1 MSETKFYNG
10 IKYKLY
16 KNADNLYYGYVFVKK
31 PFFKGDVI
39 RIDKS
44 KSLVLVSVK
53 NYIDD
58 FIKQHKNFKF
68 EEKVNSMSFQEDK
81 KIKNQ
86 LDLARDKA
94 ALELS
99 EFLNTQPKGVMG
111 LTPDEVKNSDKY
123 KTLNYNYDLADK
135 RFKDFITKTKFNT
148 KYKKELL
155 VERVS
160 NPMTYDG
167 KKNIYYDPKSKYFN
181 PNVEESSTKLP
192 TTSNLINLAKQ
203 ISEAWHNAKV
213 ENVLVDS
220 EFGNV
225 TATINGNK
233 NIDCG
238 YITDYKLESSFK
250 EVAGTKEDSFITKIL
265 KIKEKLYGYG
275 YSRSAYLKPTGVEL
289 EFSPNNWS
297 TTDRSVFDKYCKS
310 AGIIGEMRPRFKN
323 GDISH
328 KTPPVMFF
336 QYPTSG
342 VFTGRIMDALESKG
356 YKWLEVA
363 KFKEIASEWFD
374 ALSSEQQKSY
384 VKNHPNSKFAHKVG
398 SGEHDSK
405 KLYDKDLMVKHL
417 QEENQ
422 DGKVMQAIGESLK
435 SSDEIDNL
443 KEQISK
449 LDENV
454 KLLNSKLDIKNL
466 SEEMKDKIYDKLDSI
481 KDKRKYLNNKLT
493 DLK

>member
-1 MSETKFYNG
+1 
-10 IKYKLY
+10 
-16 KNADNLYYGYVFVKK
+16 
-31 PFFKGDVI
+31 
-39 RIDKS
+39 
-44 KSLVLVSVK
+44 
-53 NYIDD
+53 
-58 FIKQHKNFKF
+58 
-68 EEKVNSMSFQEDK
+68 
-81 KIKNQ
+81 
-86 LDLARDKA
+86 
-94 ALELS
+94 
-99 EFLNTQPKGVMG
+99 
-111 LTPDEVKNSDKY
+111 
-123 KTLNYNYDLADK
+123 
-135 RFKDFITKTKFNT
+135 
-148 KYKKELL
+148 
-155 VERVS
+155 
-160 NPMTYDG
+160 
-167 KKNIYYDPKSKYFN
+167 
-181 PNVEESSTKLP
+181 
-192 TTSNLINLAKQ
+192 
-203 ISEAWHNAKV
+203 
-213 ENVLVDS
+213 
-220 EFGNV
+220 
-225 TATINGNK
+225 
-233 NIDCG
+233 
-238 YITDYKLESSFK
+238 
-250 EVAGTKEDSFITKIL
+250 
-265 KIKEKLYGYG
+265 
-275 YSRSAYLKPTGVEL
+275 
-289 EFSPNNWS
+289 
-297 TTDRSVFDKYCKS
+297 
-310 AGIIGEMRPRFKN
+310 
-323 GDISH
+323 
-328 KTPPVMFF
+328 MFF